1 MDLLFEHSLGFKQFG
16 EDSNIQIPSSYLLYA
31 LAYLI
36 HDSKT
41 ISSSESE
48 KGLEECKEHL
58 TSYSNE
64 VLVNLKT
71 LMDTID
77 ESINDEM
84 IECTYSLYGFNC
96 SLSIFMKR
104 F

>member
-31 LAYLI
+31 LAYSI

-64 VLVNLKT
+64 VLINLKT

-96 SLSIFMKR
+96 SLSRMKR